1 MNEKTLGT
9 EALSHR
15 RAPPTPLKLLVVE
28 GPDRG
33 RELLLGEGTYRVG
46 KGSDAELKL
55 TDGAVSRLHLVIKV
69 LDGAIKA
76 SDTTSR
82 NGSFVDGV
90 RFSEIEV
97 APGTRIALGRSV
109 LELMTVSREKVS
121 SDRETLGKLWG
132 RSAVMRALF
141 DTLEKA
147 ALSDADICLL
157 GESGTGKELCAEAI
171 HQHSKRAQKP
181 FIVCDL
187 AGLSAQL
194 FESELFGHVRG
205 AFTGASQARTGAL
218 ERANTGTVFLD
229 EVGELPLD
237 LQPKLLRFLER
248 REVKPVGGDA
258 WHKLDVRVVAATHR
272 DLSALVA
279 DGRFREDL
287 FHRLTVLTVRVPP
300 LRERL
305 DDVPGLVDRLLA
317 QMGRPA
323 STLAPKT
330 RSLLKAHRWPGNV
343 RELRNVVMKATH
355 LGEADLGEEA
365 EGSLGGAEPFHAAK
379 ERLITAFE
387 VDYLKT
393 LITRASGNVSRAAR
407 ESGLDRV
414 HLHRLLKKHNLDSK

>member
-1 MNEKTLGT
+1 MVEP
-9 EALSHR
+9 
-15 RAPPTPLKLLVVE
+15 RAVAPHNRNPTRADKVRM
-28 GPDRG
+28 RG
-33 RELLLGEGTYRVG
+33 NLER
-46 KGSDAELKL
+46 S
-55 TDGAVSRLHLVIKV
+55 GAF
-69 LDGAIKA
+69 GAIIGDDPGLRA
-76 SDTTSR
+76 TLARTAL
-82 NGSFVDGV
+82 
-90 RFSEIEV
+90 V
-97 APGTRIALGRSV
+97 APTGTPV
-109 LELMTVSREKVS
+109 LVT
-121 SDRETLGKLWG
+121 
-132 RSAVMRALF
+132 
-141 DTLEKA
+141 
-147 ALSDADICLL
+147 
-157 GESGTGKELCAEAI
+157 GESGTGKELLA
-171 HQHSKRAQKP
+171 RALHELGPNPSGP
-181 FIVCDL
+181 FVAVNCGALPREL
-187 AGLSAQL
+187 A
-194 FESELFGHVRG
+194 ESELFGHERG
-205 AFTGASQARTGAL
+205 AFTGAASR
-218 ERANTGTVFLD
+218 RAGWFEEASGGTLVLD
-229 EVGELPLD
+229 EIGELPLD

-355 LGEADLGEEA
+355 LGESDLGEEA
-365 EGSLGGAEPFHAAK
+365 DTSLSGAERFHAAK

-393 LITRASGNVSRAAR
+393 LITHASGNVSRAAR